1 MKISLNTVFVWTFF
15 ALFMIFS
22 LLFFI
27 PYGVLKLLKLNR
39 LLYRFTHWVTMFW
52 GKYVFLITR
61 CRMSVNG
68 LENVPSHGRIIYIGN
83 HQGYADI
90 PFLMAN
96 LPTTVGF
103 IAKKELGKIPILTH
117 WMKAINCVF
126 IDRGHL
132 RQAMRDIGDG
142 IDKAASG
149 YPMVIFPEGTRSRS
163 SEIGPFKS
171 GSILLAAKAG
181 ITIVPVT
188 INGTYK
194 IFEENNKIVPAEL
207 QLTIHPSIE
216 TKGMNEAEQKCLTER
231 LWKIIAADL

>member
-1 MKISLNTVFVWTFF
+1 MNVD
-15 ALFMIFS
+15 
-22 LLFFI
+22 
-27 PYGVLKLLKLNR
+27 
-39 LLYRFTHWVTMFW
+39 
-52 GKYVFLITR
+52 
-61 CRMSVNG
+61 G
-68 LENVPSHGRIIYIGN
+68 LDNVPEHGRIIYIGN

-132 RQAMRDIGDG
+132 RQAMRKIGQG
-142 IDKAASG
+142 INKAASG

-163 SEIGPFKS
+163 SRIGPFKS

-188 INGTYK
+188 INNTYK
-194 IFEENNKIVPAEL
+194 VFEKDNKIMPAEL
-207 QLTIHPSIE
+207 ELTVHPCIE
-216 TKGMNEAEQKCLTER
+216 TKGMNEEEQKDLTLK
-231 LWKIIAADL
+231 LWNIIAGTLPNKGEL